1 MMDLEDW
8 LKIEEEELSELKSLF
23 ALSEIDGGR
32 DWIEDELIEC
42 IRSHYDDPR
51 NIADDI
57 TDLGFPA
64 AGALLA
70 ERLPTSPRA
79 RSGEI
84 GEVLATEFIEYQ
96 TEFRVPVRRLR
107 YKDGRNMALRGDD
120 FLGVFEDDD
129 DRLLLLKGEAK
140 SGQYMGGGVIEEARN
155 RLTADHGRPTP
166 ISLLFV
172 IDRLLEATGTD
183 RALGRRIRNEMG
195 RRSLRPDRITHCIFT
210 LTGNDPLDHL
220 ESDIENA
227 DELRPHL
234 SVNLRIDDHADFIA
248 WLYQEVSNLGDD

>member
-1 MMDLEDW
+1 MIDLEDW
-8 LKIEEEELSELKSLF
+8 LEIENEERSELKSLF
-23 ALSEIDGGR
+23 ALSENDGGR
-32 DWIEDELIEC
+32 ECIEDELIEC
-42 IRSHYDDPR
+42 VRSHYDDPR

-57 TDLGFPA
+57 ADLGFPA

-70 ERLPTSPRA
+70 ERLPTSSRA

-96 TEFRVPVRRLR
+96 TDFRVPVRRLR

-120 FLGVFEDDD
+120 FLGVCEGAQ
-129 DRLLLLKGEAK
+129 DRLHLLKGEAK
-140 SGQYMGGGVIEEARN
+140 SGQNMGSAVIEDARN
-155 RLTADHGRPTP
+155 RLVADDGRPTP

-172 IDRLLEATGTD
+172 TDRLLEATGTD
-183 RALGRRIRNEMG
+183 RALGRRIRNEIG

-210 LTGNDPLDHL
+210 LTGNDPWDHL

-227 DELRPHL
+227 DELRPHI

-248 WLYQEVSNLGDD
+248 WLYEEVSNLGDD